1 MKKVVVKKQNKVLFS
16 DVKYCDD
23 FFSNLKGLMF
33 SKKLTKDQGIILV
46 AAKQSKLYSAIHMFF
61 VFFSI
66 YAIFLDKEY
75 KIVDIKKACSF
86 APLIIPEKPSKYVLE
101 IATKKDLKIGDK
113 LAIETYLK
121 NTK

>member
-1 MKKVVVKKQNKVLFS
+1 MKKVVIKKQNKILFN

-23 FFSNLKGLMF
+23 FLSNLKGLMF
-33 SKKLTKDQGIILV
+33 SRKLTSNQGLILV

-66 YAIFLDKEY
+66 YAIFLDNNY
-75 KIVDIKKACSF
+75 KIVDIKKAIPF
-86 APLIIPEKPSKYVLE
+86 APLIIPSVPAKYVLE
-101 IATKKDLKIGDK
+101 TITKKDLKIGDK
-113 LAIETYLK
+113 IAIETYLK